1 MSGLVQ
7 VSIHPSQFP
16 DAVHA
21 ELRASLAGRRMN
33 HKFHYDT
40 PGRARR
46 WLAVHEAH
54 SPARTD
60 PGCLAMYERAF
71 SAATSVLGPGEVRLI
86 GLGCGGGQKDAQL
99 LRELVRQSRRC
110 SYVPLD
116 VSPTL
121 VLVAREAARR
131 VIPEDAIHPCVADLA
146 VADPLLGAL
155 DTLGGSDVPRI
166 FSFFGMI
173 PNFEPGMILPR
184 LAALLRT
191 DDWLL
196 FSANLAPG
204 ADYAAGVT
212 QILPQYDNPETRRWL
227 WTVLEDHG
235 AGSEEQ
241 RLQFAVEPDPLEPD
255 LLRLAAH
262 WDVTRDA
269 TLALEQEH
277 FPIEAGERF
286 RLFFSYRHTPIT
298 VVRLLGKH
306 GLTVVDGWSTS
317 SGEEG
322 VFLCRRR

>member
-1 MSGLVQ
+1 MSTLAQ

-21 ELRASLAGRRMN
+21 EFRASLAGRRMN

-40 PGRARR
+40 PNRARR

-60 PGCLAMYERAF
+60 PDCLAMYARAF
-71 SAATSVLGPGEVRLI
+71 AAATVALGGADIQLV
-86 GLGCGGGQKDAQL
+86 GLGCGGGQKDVQL
-99 LRELVRQSRRC
+99 LRELGRHSRRC

-121 VLVAREAARR
+121 VLMAREAART
-131 VIPEDAIHPCVADLA
+131 VISEDAIQPIVADLG
-146 VADPLLGAL
+146 VADDLAGAL
-155 DTLGGSDVPRI
+155 DTLRATNLPRL

-184 LAALLRT
+184 LAALLRA

-196 FSANLAPG
+196 FSANLAPSE
-204 ADYAAGVT
+204 DYAAGVT
-212 QILPQYDNPETRRWL
+212 RMLPQYDNPETRRWL
-227 WTVLEDHG
+227 WTVMEDHG
-235 AGSEEQ
+235 AGSEE
-241 RLQFAVEPDPLEPD
+241 RLQFAIEPDPVEPD

-262 WDVTRDA
+262 WDVKRDA
-269 TLALEQEH
+269 TLVLEQES
-277 FPIEAGERF
+277 FPIQAGERF
-286 RLFFSYRHTPIT
+286 RLFFSYRHTPRT
-298 VVRLLGKH
+298 VTRLLGKH
-306 GLTVVDGWSTS
+306 GLQVVETWSTT

-322 VFLCRRR
+322 VFLCRRT